1 MSNVKKKDPLAGG
14 QGGRGVSDQ
23 DIKAVYQAAASAQ
36 GGKSGRSIS
45 DKDVAAFLG
54 RAYAMAKGIVGK
66 KRAKSLKKQQ
76 IGSALKRGGKVKKYA
91 HGGSVRK
98 AKY

>member
-1 MSNVKKKDPLAGG
+1 MAK
-14 QGGRGVSDQ
+14 QG
-23 DIKAVYQAAASAQ
+23 K
-36 GGKSGRSIS
+36 GGKSIS

-66 KRAKSLKKQQ
+66 KRTKSLKKQQ
-76 IGSALKRGGKVKKYA
+76 IGSAMKRGGKVR
-91 HGGSVRK
+91 RK